1 MKAPQKLQVLSLII
15 FWPVSDQDRS
25 TALFFLMPV
34 FSKSLFTLVRSHFMS
49 FSLLT
54 AWHMRI
60 FLLVNNLFSSSWELI
75 TFVWSL

>member
-15 FWPVSDQDRS
+15 FWPVSDQDLS

-54 AWHMRI
+54 AWH
-60 FLLVNNLFSSSWELI
+60 NKLFI
-75 TFVWSL
+75 GY